1 MSDRAP
7 GINAQLGRLVAGMIV
22 AVVAVGAAGAVGA
35 LRTDS
40 TVRDLTES
48 VGPAANAN
56 RAVLQDLTDAET
68 ALRGWI
74 LTGDDADLA
83 PYRAAMRRLPDH
95 QARVRAF
102 ASDQPGFA
110 AAAADQRRAV
120 RAWLTEYARPRLQLP
135 AGEGSFRPAMYS
147 RGKQAFDRLR
157 ATNATL
163 ADRFDDRVAE
173 ARAESHD
180 ALALTLVL
188 VVLMTLLGAA
198 AALVVGRYLAHQVSG
213 PLIRMQQMVDRLS
226 GGDTHARAPVS
237 GPREVRRVA
246 VALNEFAE
254 ENEQVR
260 LLEQQAVERLEALDR
275 AKSEFVANISHELR
289 TPLTSIAGYVELLGD
304 DPGEGL
310 DARRRGMLRAVGRNV
325 ERLQLLVEDL
335 LSLSSI
341 EAGSYRGRF
350 AAVDLAAV
358 AAAVTEE
365 QAGAARA
372 RDVELRGG
380 VVESA
385 AAPARGDV
393 AQLHQA
399 VTHLVR
405 NGIKFSPAAGEV
417 QVRAGSDSA
426 AVWVEVCDRGPG
438 VPPAELASLTGG
450 FYRGSNAV
458 AAEATG
464 TGVGLRI
471 VSAVADHH
479 GGRLEIESTPGEGT
493 TARLVLPRADPG
505 AGEQSVPARG

>member
-1 MSDRAP
+1 MSDRTP
-7 GINAQLGRLVAGMIV
+7 GINVQLGRLVAGMIV
-22 AVVAVGAAGAVGA
+22 AVLAVGAAGAVGA

-95 QARVRAF
+95 QATVGAF
-102 ASDQPGFA
+102 VAREPGFA
-110 AAAADQRRAV
+110 EPAEEQRAAV
-120 RAWLTEYARPRLQLP
+120 RAWLAEYARPRLQLP

-157 ATNATL
+157 AANAAL
-163 ADRFDDRVAE
+163 ADRFDDRFAE

-198 AALVVGRYLAHQVSG
+198 VALVVGRYLAHQVSG

-226 GGDTHARAPVS
+226 DTGARAPVS

-254 ENEQVR
+254 QNEQVR

-304 DPGEGL
+304 DPGEALG
-310 DARRRGMLRAVGRNV
+310 ARRRAMLDAVDRNV

-335 LSLSSI
+335 LTLSSI

-350 AAVDLAAV
+350 AAVDLATVAV
-358 AAAVTEE
+358 SVTQE

-372 RDVELRGG
+372 RDIELRAG
-380 VVESA
+380 VDET
-385 AAPARGDV
+385 AAPARGD
-393 AQLHQA
+393 ATQLHQA

-405 NGIKFSPAAGEV
+405 NGVKFSPASGEV
-417 QVRAGSDSA
+417 QVRVGSDSA

-438 VPPAELASLTGG
+438 VPPAELAALTGG

-464 TGVGLRI
+464 TGIGLRI
-471 VSAVADHH
+471 VSTVADHH

-493 TARLVLPRADPG
+493 TARLVLPRVDPG
-505 AGEQSVPARG
+505 VREHSGPRPG